1 MSQAGG
7 SDQYRCPQDQCAKLL
22 KGRKGEKASVARE
35 ERVVGE
41 IAGETEREVMVSK
54 ERVKA

>member
-7 SDQYRCPQDQCAKLL
+7 SDQYRRPQDQCAKLL
-22 KGRKGEKASVARE
+22 QGRKGEKASVAGE
-35 ERVVGE
+35 ERVVGK
-41 IAGETEREVMVSK
+41 IAGEAEREAMVSK